1 MGIFLFFLHS
11 VSGDWDRHGGAG
23 IHFSAKGDA
32 PDGSTRRSCF
42 DGLRVEDCFF
52 HDVSFYGIL
61 VSGWENRFRGDG
73 WFPSTGVVIRNNG
86 NGYLLLCSPD
96 QSVPGTE
103 GIVVRYHLS
112 VNDGTTPKNGIFNP
126 LPASFHRD
134 PAERLIVASARV
146 KGLALATHDRKL
158 QYACSLPIWKGVSSC
173 NFGF

>member
-1 MGIFLFFLHS
+1 MDLWGGGLADRLGLAARRGRLVLFVNFAPGDQLLLK
-11 VSGDWDRHGGAG
+11 SG
-23 IHFSAKGDA
+23 SL
-32 PDGSTRRSCF
+32 F

-134 PAERLIVASARV
+134 PAERLIVASAQV